1 MDIAEIEFDGEAY
14 RQKLQA
20 PEPLEQNPT
29 EQEIE

>member
-20 PEPLEQNPT
+20 PEQNPT